1 MNYLKS
7 RICFVISLGYIIGVV
22 KPTHWILTDL
32 EKNVGRWEF
41 EGEEILDSLYL
52 HMQDSHIIR
61 KR

>member
-1 MNYLKS
+1 M
-7 RICFVISLGYIIGVV
+7 
-22 KPTHWILTDL
+22 PTHWILTDL